1 MRQFISV
8 VFLLLLLLCSCQQ
21 LPTDPSDPEIERSQF
36 VVAPGYQVSLFAA
49 EPMLANPVQMA
60 WDTRGRL
67 WVLCSPTYPQL
78 EPGKEPADFLVI
90 LEDTDE
96 DGRADRHTVFAAGL
110 LVPTGFE
117 FGDGGVYVA
126 NQPDLL
132 FLADTNGDDRAD
144 VRKTLLSGFGTE
156 DNHHA
161 ISAFTW
167 GPGGNLYFQSG
178 IFLHTQVETPHGLIR
193 ADDGAVFEFRPR
205 ELKLGLHVYGTGTNP
220 WGHAFDRWGQNF
232 LTEGPQ
238 GGIWYLTPGQVPF
251 WAKERVPGIKQPPK
265 SCGVTFASG
274 GHLPADMQDVFVL
287 NAFKNRAVHRYRLD
301 DDSSGFSAQEI
312 VPPLIVSKEEYFRP
326 VDVKM
331 GPDGAIYILDW
342 YNPIIGH
349 MQYNFRDPR
358 RDHHHGRV
366 WRITARGRPLVARPD
381 IEGSSILQL
390 LENLRSPELYTRQQ
404 SRRRLYELDPQA
416 VVSNLDEWVA
426 ELDPSDPGYEEAR
439 LNALWTYQTVDA
451 VAPALLK
458 ALLRSSDS
466 RVRAASTR
474 VLRYWRDRVPDALDE
489 LAVQIED
496 SHPRVRL
503 EALVALSH
511 IPSLLSMELA
521 LSVLNQAMDRYLEY
535 ALTLTVNALREIWEP
550 AYDAGRFDF
559 GGPDRLSFVLGT
571 VPSQGAAG
579 ELLVQLMD
587 GRVSLRDRS
596 QVVQVIAHNGN
607 PQVLADLVRFAEDN
621 FDAPLLT
628 ETMQALTV
636 AARERNVIPARNLGF
651 PGGQFAHRNEKLKAA
666 AIRLAG
672 AWGREMHDIF
682 RNYLTLGSPRID
694 AAVVDGLL
702 FLGDEKSRAVLIEIS
717 ETGSRE
723 LQIQATGAL
732 AVIDLPEAS
741 RRAAALLAATHTVE
755 PARLLA
761 AFLGREGGARS
772 LALALADVDLNPD
785 TSKLALRYLNSV
797 GTRVPDLRQA
807 FSNSAGLG
815 SGPLELSPVEVA
827 RLVRQ
832 VENSGDAGRGEEL
845 FRSPELNCL
854 QCHAI
859 GGGGGH
865 LGPDL
870 SGLGT
875 GSPLDYIV
883 ESVLFPNQQ
892 IREGYEAWEVST
904 LDGDFHS
911 GILVRETGDEMVL
924 RDAVHEEIAVPLK
937 KLVKRRQT
945 GSLMPDGLTTP
956 LTEAELVDLL
966 RFVSEAG
973 TPGPFS
979 VPDRPIVRTWRVL
992 ESLPLNLAA
1001 LVQEHEVLPAGVE
1014 ELGWTPRYS
1023 LVSGLL
1029 PTGKLRIESRFPILA
1044 SCRLEVTTPGSVGM
1058 RLNSTAGLTLWI
1070 DRQPVS
1076 VQGRPVFELSQ
1087 GEHHFIFAV
1096 DRSHIKEGIRV
1107 EFVRVPLS
1115 SSRFQV
1121 INGR

>member
-1 MRQFISV
+1 MRQFI
-8 VFLLLLLLCSCQQ
+8 LLLLLFLSTCQR

-36 VVAPGYQVSLFAA
+36 VVAPGYEVSLFAA

-78 EPGKEPADFLVI
+78 EPGEEPADFLVI
-90 LEDTDE
+90 LEDADE
-96 DGRADRHTVFAAGL
+96 DGRADRHTVFADGL

-251 WAKERVPGIKQPPK
+251 WAKQRVPGIKQPPK

-274 GHLPADMQDVFVL
+274 GHLPGDMQDVFVL

-358 RDHHHGRV
+358 RDHNHGRV
-366 WRITARGRPLVARPD
+366 WRITARGRPPLDGPD
-381 IEGSSILQL
+381 IEGSPILQL
-390 LENLRSPELYTRQQ
+390 LDNLRSPELYTRQQ

-416 VVSNLDEWVA
+416 VASNLHEWVA
-426 ELDPSDPGYEEAR
+426 KLDPSDPDYEEAR
-439 LNALWTYQTVDA
+439 LNALWTYQTVDR
-451 VAPALLK
+451 VAPVLLK
-458 ALLRSSDS
+458 DLLRSSDS

-511 IPSLLSMELA
+511 IPSLRSMELA

-550 AYDAGRFDF
+550 AYAAGRFDF
-559 GGPDRLSFVLGT
+559 GGPDRLSFVVGT

-587 GRVSLRDRS
+587 GRVSLQDRS
-596 QVVQVIAHNGN
+596 QVVQLIAQNGN

-628 ETMQALTV
+628 ESMEALTV
-636 AARERNVIPARNLGF
+636 AARERNVVPVRNLGF
-651 PGGQFAHRNEKLKAA
+651 PRGQFAHRNEKLKAA

-672 AWGREMHDIF
+672 AWGHEIHNTF
-682 RNYLTLGSPRID
+682 RNYLSLGSPRID
-694 AAVVDGLL
+694 AAVVDGLV
-702 FLGDEKSRAVLIEIS
+702 FLGDEKSREVLIEIS
-717 ETGSRE
+717 ETSSRD
-723 LQIQATGAL
+723 LQVRATGAL
-732 AVIDLPEAS
+732 ASLDLPQAS
-741 RRAAALLAATHTVE
+741 RRAAALLAATDTVE

-772 LALALADVDLNPD
+772 LALALAHVDLNPD
-785 TSKLALRYLNSV
+785 SSKLALRYLNSV
-797 GTRVPDLRQA
+797 GTRVPELRQV
-807 FSNSAGLG
+807 FSDSAGL
-815 SGPLELSPVEVA
+815 SSEPLELSPVEVA

-904 LDGDFHS
+904 RDGDFQS
-911 GILVRETGDEMVL
+911 GILVRDTGDEMVL
-924 RDAVHEEIAVPLK
+924 RDAVHEEIAVPLEK
-937 KLVKRRQT
+937 VVSRRPT
-945 GSLMPDGLTTP
+945 GSLMPDGLTIP
-956 LTEAELVDLL
+956 LTRAELVDLL

-992 ESLPLNLAA
+992 ESLPADLTA
-1001 LVQEHEVLPAGVE
+1001 LVQKHEVLPAGVE
-1014 ELGWTPRYS
+1014 ELEWTPRYS

-1029 PTGKLRIESRFPILA
+1029 PVTAFRSRSRLPVLA
-1044 SCRLEVTTPGSVGM
+1044 RCRLEVTTPGLVGL
-1058 RLNSTAGLTLWI
+1058 RVNSTTGLQLWI

-1076 VQGRPVFELSQ
+1076 LQARPVFELDQ
-1087 GEHHFIFAV
+1087 GEHHFTLAIDPSRV
-1096 DRSHIKEGIRV
+1096 GEGIQV
-1107 EFVRVPLS
+1107 EFVRVPAS
-1115 SSRFQV
+1115 PSRFQV

>member
-1 MRQFISV
+1 MRLSISV
-8 VFLLLLLLCSCQQ
+8 VLLFLLFLCGCQPQ
-21 LPTDPSDPEIERSQF
+21 PHDPSDPEVEQEQF
-36 VVAPGYQVSLFAA
+36 IVAPGYEVSLFAA

-60 WDTRGRL
+60 WDTSGRL

-78 EPGKEPADFLVI
+78 EPGEEPRDFLVI
-90 LEDTDE
+90 LEDKDE
-96 DGRADRHTVFAAGL
+96 DGRADRHTVFADGL

-117 FGDGGVYVA
+117 LGDGGVYVA

-167 GPGGNLYFQSG
+167 GPGGNLYFQSR

-193 ADDGAVFEFRPR
+193 ADDGVVFEFRPR
-205 ELKLGLHVYGTGTNP
+205 ELKLGLHVYGTGSNP

-238 GGIWYLTPGQVPF
+238 GGIWYLTPGQIPF
-251 WAKERVPGIKQPPK
+251 WAKERVPGIKQAPK

-274 GHLPADMQDVFVL
+274 GHLPAEMQDVFVL

-331 GPDGAIYILDW
+331 GPDGAIYVLDW

-358 RDHHHGRV
+358 RDHDHGRV
-366 WRITARGRPLVARPD
+366 WRITAKGRPPLDRPD
-381 IEGSSILQL
+381 IEGSSIPQL
-390 LENLRSPELYTRQQ
+390 LDNLRSPELYTRQQ
-404 SRRRLYELDPQA
+404 SRRRLYELNAGA
-416 VVSNLDEWVA
+416 VTAGLDQWLS
-426 ELDPSDPGYEEAR
+426 ELDPSDADHEEAR
-439 LNALWTYQTVDA
+439 LNALWTYQTVDR
-451 VAPALLK
+451 VAPALLQE
-458 ALLRSSDS
+458 LLRSSDP

-474 VLRYWRDRVPDALDE
+474 VLRYWRDRIPGALDE

-503 EALVALSH
+503 ETLVALSH
-511 IPSLLSMELA
+511 IPSLRSMELA
-521 LSVLNQAMDRYLEY
+521 LSVLNQPMDRYLEY

-550 AYDAGRFDF
+550 AYAAGRFDF
-559 GGPDRLSFVLGT
+559 GGPDRLSFVVGA

-587 GRVSLRDRS
+587 GRVSHKDRFE
-596 QVVQVIAHNGN
+596 VVQLIAQNGN

-636 AARERNVIPARNLGF
+636 AARERNVIPVRNSRF
-651 PGGQFAHRNEKLKAA
+651 PRSQFTHRNERLKAA

-682 RNYLTLGSPRID
+682 RNYLSLGSPLID
-694 AAVVDGLL
+694 AAVVDGLAY
-702 FLGDEKSRAVLIEIS
+702 LGDEKSREVLIEIS
-717 ETGSRE
+717 ETGSLD
-723 LQIQATGAL
+723 LQIRATGAL
-732 AVIDLPEAS
+732 ASIDLPEAS
-741 RRAAALLAATHTVE
+741 RRAAALLAATDAVE
-755 PARLLA
+755 PDRLLA
-761 AFLGREGGARS
+761 AFLGREGGAQS
-772 LALALADVDLNPD
+772 LARALVDVDLNAD
-785 TSKLALRYLNSV
+785 SSKLALRYLNSV
-797 GTRVPDLRQA
+797 GTRVPELRQVL
-807 FSNSAGLG
+807 SDSAGF
-815 SGPLELSPVEVA
+815 SSEPLELSPVQLA
-827 RLVRQ
+827 GLVRQ
-832 VENSGDAGRGEEL
+832 VENAGDAGRGEKL

-904 LDGDFHS
+904 RDGDFYS

-924 RDAVHEEIAVPLK
+924 RDAVHEEIAVALDE
-937 KLVKRRQT
+937 VANRRQA
-945 GSLMPDGLTTP
+945 GSLMPDGLAAP
-956 LTEAELVDLL
+956 LTQAELVDLL
-966 RFVSEAG
+966 RFVSEVG
-973 TPGPFS
+973 TPGPFAL
-979 VPDRPIVRTWRVL
+979 PDRPIVRTWRVL
-992 ESLPLNLAA
+992 ESLPADLAA
-1001 LVQEHEVLPAGVE
+1001 PLQEHEVLPPIVE
-1014 ELGWTPRYS
+1014 ELEWTPRYS

-1029 PTGKLRIESRFPILA
+1029 PVTEFRSRKPLPFLA
-1044 SCRLEVTTPGSVGM
+1044 RCRLEVTTPGLVG
-1058 RLNSTAGLTLWI
+1058 LGVNSTAGLQLWV

-1076 VQGRPVFELSQ
+1076 LQGRPVFELSR
-1087 GEHHFIFAV
+1087 GEHHFTFAIN
-1096 DRSHIKEGIRV
+1096 RSQVEEGIQV
-1107 EFVRVPLS
+1107 EFVRVPSS